1 MPPFPKPVHWEN
13 LSMKILVIDDN
24 PAQGDGLAEL
34 FRHHGHK
41 ADWTICLTGAQ
52 ALSSLSTYDVVVTD
66 LIVKCISPRELLEGI
81 EHLPGHPALVVLAPV
96 PSNHPSLADIPPHA
110 RVLFE
115 PTDPDEIV
123 STVESFTSTVVEST
137 GAR

>member
-1 MPPFPKPVHWEN
+1 MDRNPLTLPSPKPIHWEN

-66 LIVKCISPRELLEGI
+66 LIVKCIPPRELLDGI
-81 EHLPGHPALVVLAPV
+81 EHLPGHPCVGGTGSRPV
-96 PSNHPSLADIPPHA
+96 QSPVA
-110 RVLFE
+110 
-115 PTDPDEIV
+115 V
-123 STVESFTSTVVEST
+123 SIYHLKPK
-137 GAR
+137 

>member
-1 MPPFPKPVHWEN
+1 
-13 LSMKILVIDDN
+13 MKILVVDDN

-41 ADWTICLTGAQ
+41 ADWTVCLVGAQ

-66 LIVKCISPRELLEGI
+66 LIVKCVSSLELLEGL
-81 EHLPGHPALVVLAPV
+81 EKLPGHPALVVLAPV
-96 PSNHPSLADIPPHA
+96 TPNHPLLEAIPSHA
-110 RVLFE
+110 KVIFE

-123 STVESFTSTVVEST
+123 SIVESLASGTAIST

>member
-1 MPPFPKPVHWEN
+1 
-13 LSMKILVIDDN
+13 MKILVIDDN

-66 LIVKCISPRELLEGI
+66 LIVKCLPPRELLEGI
-81 EHLPGHPALVVLAPV
+81 QQLPGHPALVVLAPV
-96 PSNHPSLADIPPHA
+96 LSNHPSLSYIPPQA
-110 RVLFE
+110 KVIFE
-115 PTDPDEIV
+115 PADPDEIV
-123 STVESFTSTVVEST
+123 SAVESLASTVVEST
-137 GAR
+137 GARYP

>member
-1 MPPFPKPVHWEN
+1 
-13 LSMKILVIDDN
+13 MKILVIDDN

-66 LIVKCISPRELLEGI
+66 LIVKCIPPRELLEGI
-81 EHLPGHPALVVLAPV
+81 QQLPGHPALVVLAPV

-110 RVLFE
+110 RVLIE
-115 PTDPDEIV
+115 PIDPDEIV
-123 STVESFTSTVVEST
+123 AAVEKFAPRAVEST